1 MFKALVLKK
10 QDEADASVSVEDLNI
25 SDLPEGDV
33 LVKVSFS
40 TINYKDALAITS
52 SSPIIKNYPMVPG
65 IDFAGEVEESNNNS
79 FKTGDKVILNGFGVG
94 EKYWGGLAQK
104 ARVKGEWLV
113 KLPEKLTEKQAMAI
127 GTAGYTA
134 MLCVLALE
142 KQGVTPDKGEILVTG
157 ATGGVGITAIEISK
171 AVGAKVIATASTDEK
186 LKIAKEYG
194 ADYCIN
200 YSQNEFKDKVKEYT
214 DGKGANI
221 IYDPV
226 GGDVFNQ
233 SLRCIAWNG
242 IILVIGFA
250 SGTIASAP
258 TNLPLLKNCSIVGVF
273 WGAWREREPNG
284 HNINMEKILKWWKE
298 NKVKPKV
305 SKVFNLEDTKYAL
318 QALINREVIGK
329 AVIKVR

>member
-1 MFKALVLKK
+1 MKAIVCNEWCKP
-10 QDEADASVSVEDLNI
+10 EDLKVSEIKNPTLDDNSVRVEI
-25 SDLPEGDV
+25 YASGVNFPDV
-33 LVKVSFS
+33 LIVQGKYQYKPPFPFSPGSEVAGIISEIGKNVKSLKVGDRIMAVTGHGAFAEEICVPEDKITLVPESMDFITAAS
-40 TINYKDALAITS
+40 MSLTYGTS
-52 SSPIIKNYPMVPG
+52 SYALFQRANIKENDV
-65 IDFAGEVEESNNNS
+65 
-79 FKTGDKVILNGFGVG
+79 
-94 EKYWGGLAQK
+94 
-104 ARVKGEWLV
+104 
-113 KLPEKLTEKQAMAI
+113 
-127 GTAGYTA
+127 
-134 MLCVLALE
+134 VL
-142 KQGVTPDKGEILVTG
+142 IHG

-284 HNINMEKILKWWKE
+284 HNLNMEKILRWWKE

>member
-1 MFKALVLKK
+1 MKAIVCNEWCKP
-10 QDEADASVSVEDLNI
+10 EDLKVSEIKNPTLDDNSVRVEI
-25 SDLPEGDV
+25 YASGVNFPDV
-33 LVKVSFS
+33 LIVQGKYQYKPPFPFSPGSEVAGIISEIGKSVKNLKVGDRVMAVTGHGAFAEEICVPEDKITLVPENMDFITAASMS
-40 TINYKDALAITS
+40 LTYGTS
-52 SSPIIKNYPMVPG
+52 SYALFQRANIKENDV
-65 IDFAGEVEESNNNS
+65 
-79 FKTGDKVILNGFGVG
+79 
-94 EKYWGGLAQK
+94 
-104 ARVKGEWLV
+104 
-113 KLPEKLTEKQAMAI
+113 
-127 GTAGYTA
+127 
-134 MLCVLALE
+134 VL
-142 KQGVTPDKGEILVTG
+142 IHG

-284 HNINMEKILKWWKE
+284 HNVNMEKILKWWKE

>member
-1 MFKALVLKK
+1 MKAIVCNEWCKPADLKVSEIK
-10 QDEADASVSVEDLNI
+10 NPTLDDNSVRVEIYASGVNF
-25 SDLPEGDV
+25 PDV
-33 LVKVSFS
+33 LIVQGKYQYKPPFPFSPGSEVAGIISEIGKNVKSLKVGDRIMAVTGHGAFAEEICVPEDKITLIPESMDFITAAS
-40 TINYKDALAITS
+40 MSLTYGTS
-52 SSPIIKNYPMVPG
+52 SYALFQRANIKENDV
-65 IDFAGEVEESNNNS
+65 
-79 FKTGDKVILNGFGVG
+79 
-94 EKYWGGLAQK
+94 
-104 ARVKGEWLV
+104 
-113 KLPEKLTEKQAMAI
+113 
-127 GTAGYTA
+127 
-134 MLCVLALE
+134 VL
-142 KQGVTPDKGEILVTG
+142 IHG

-200 YSQNEFKDKVKEYT
+200 YSQNEFKEKVKEYT

-284 HNINMEKILKWWKE
+284 HNVNMEKILKWWKD

>member
-1 MFKALVLKK
+1 MKAIVCNEWCKP
-10 QDEADASVSVEDLNI
+10 EDLKVSEIKNPTLDDNSVRVEI
-25 SDLPEGDV
+25 YASGVNFPDV
-33 LVKVSFS
+33 LIVQGKYQYKPPFPFSPGSEVAGIISEIGKNVKSLKVGDRVMAVTGHGAFAEEICVPEDKITLVPESMDFITAAS
-40 TINYKDALAITS
+40 MSLTYGTS
-52 SSPIIKNYPMVPG
+52 SYALFQRANIKENDV
-65 IDFAGEVEESNNNS
+65 
-79 FKTGDKVILNGFGVG
+79 
-94 EKYWGGLAQK
+94 
-104 ARVKGEWLV
+104 
-113 KLPEKLTEKQAMAI
+113 
-127 GTAGYTA
+127 
-134 MLCVLALE
+134 VL
-142 KQGVTPDKGEILVTG
+142 IHG

-226 GGDVFNQ
+226 GGEVFNQ

-284 HNINMEKILKWWKE
+284 HNVNMEKILKWWKE
-298 NKVKPKV
+298 NKVRPKV

>member
-1 MFKALVLKK
+1 MKAIVCNEWCKPQDLKVSEIK
-10 QDEADASVSVEDLNI
+10 NPTLDDNSVRVEIYASGVNF
-25 SDLPEGDV
+25 PDV
-33 LVKVSFS
+33 LIVQGKYQYKPPFPFSPGSEVAGIISEIGKNVKSLKVGDRVMAVTGHGAFAEEICVPEDKITLVPESMDFITAAS
-40 TINYKDALAITS
+40 MSLTYGTS
-52 SSPIIKNYPMVPG
+52 SYALFQRANIKENDV
-65 IDFAGEVEESNNNS
+65 
-79 FKTGDKVILNGFGVG
+79 
-94 EKYWGGLAQK
+94 
-104 ARVKGEWLV
+104 
-113 KLPEKLTEKQAMAI
+113 
-127 GTAGYTA
+127 
-134 MLCVLALE
+134 VL
-142 KQGVTPDKGEILVTG
+142 IHG
-157 ATGGVGITAIEISK
+157 ATGGVGITAIEISR

-273 WGAWREREPNG
+273 WGAWRERDPNG
-284 HNINMEKILKWWKE
+284 HNVNMEKILKWWKE

>member
-1 MFKALVLKK
+1 MKAIVCNEWCKP
-10 QDEADASVSVEDLNI
+10 EDLKVSEIKNPTLDDNAVRVEI
-25 SDLPEGDV
+25 HASGVNFPDV
-33 LVKVSFS
+33 LIVQGKYQYKPPFPFSPGSEVAGIISEIGKNVKSLKVGDRIMAVTGHGAFAEEICVPEDKITLVPESMDFITAAS
-40 TINYKDALAITS
+40 MSLTYGTS
-52 SSPIIKNYPMVPG
+52 SYALFQRANIKENDV
-65 IDFAGEVEESNNNS
+65 
-79 FKTGDKVILNGFGVG
+79 
-94 EKYWGGLAQK
+94 
-104 ARVKGEWLV
+104 
-113 KLPEKLTEKQAMAI
+113 
-127 GTAGYTA
+127 
-134 MLCVLALE
+134 VL
-142 KQGVTPDKGEILVTG
+142 IHG

-226 GGDVFNQ
+226 GGDVFNK

-284 HNINMEKILKWWKE
+284 HNVNMEKILKWWNE

>member
-1 MFKALVLKK
+1 MKAIVCNEWCKP
-10 QDEADASVSVEDLNI
+10 EDLKVSEIKNPTLDDNSVRVEI
-25 SDLPEGDV
+25 HASGVIFPDV
-33 LVKVSFS
+33 LIVQGKYQYKPPFPFSPGSEVAGIISEIGKSVKNLKVGDRVMAVTGHGAFAEEICVPEDKITLVPESMDFITAAS
-40 TINYKDALAITS
+40 MSLTYGTS
-52 SSPIIKNYPMVPG
+52 SYALFQRANIKENDV
-65 IDFAGEVEESNNNS
+65 
-79 FKTGDKVILNGFGVG
+79 
-94 EKYWGGLAQK
+94 
-104 ARVKGEWLV
+104 
-113 KLPEKLTEKQAMAI
+113 
-127 GTAGYTA
+127 
-134 MLCVLALE
+134 VL
-142 KQGVTPDKGEILVTG
+142 IHG

-284 HNINMEKILKWWKE
+284 HNVNMEKILKWWKE

>member
-10 QDEADASVSVEDLNI
+10 QDDADASVSVEDLNI

-33 LVKVSFS
+33 LVKVSYS

-65 IDFAGEVEESNNNS
+65 IDFAGEVEESNNDS

-113 KLPEKLTEKQAMAI
+113 KLPEKLTQKQAMAI

-157 ATGGVGITAIEISK
+157 ASGGVGSVAISLLSK
-171 AVGAKVIATASTDEK
+171 LGYDVCASSGRE
-186 LKIAKEYG
+186 
-194 ADYCIN
+194 
-200 YSQNEFKDKVKEYT
+200 EFKDYINSLGAKKIINRSELSEKSRPLGKEIWAGAIDSVGSHT
-214 DGKGANI
+214 LANI
-221 IYDPV
+221 CASTKYGGVVAACGLAQGFDFPSTVMPFILRAVSLLGIDSVYHSIEGRKEAWMRLEKDLNLEHLTKMTQVISLDDV
-226 GGDVFNQ
+226 GQV
-233 SLRCIAWNG
+233 A
-242 IILVIGFA
+242 
-250 SGTIASAP
+250 
-258 TNLPLLKNCSIVGVF
+258 KN
-273 WGAWREREPNG
+273 
-284 HNINMEKILKWWKE
+284 MLE
-298 NKVKPKV
+298 NKTFGRIVV
-305 SKVFNLEDTKYAL
+305 DLNL
-318 QALINREVIGK
+318 
-329 AVIKVR
+329 

>member
-1 MFKALVLKK
+1 MKAIVCNEWCKP
-10 QDEADASVSVEDLNI
+10 EDLKVSEIKNPTLDDNSVRVEI
-25 SDLPEGDV
+25 YASGVNFPDV
-33 LVKVSFS
+33 LIVQGKYQYKPPFPFSPGSEVAGIISEIGKNVKSLKVGDRVMAVTGHGAFAEEICVPEDKITLVPESMDFITAAS
-40 TINYKDALAITS
+40 MSLTYGTS
-52 SSPIIKNYPMVPG
+52 SYALFQRANIKENDV
-65 IDFAGEVEESNNNS
+65 
-79 FKTGDKVILNGFGVG
+79 
-94 EKYWGGLAQK
+94 
-104 ARVKGEWLV
+104 
-113 KLPEKLTEKQAMAI
+113 
-127 GTAGYTA
+127 
-134 MLCVLALE
+134 VL
-142 KQGVTPDKGEILVTG
+142 IHG

-273 WGAWREREPNG
+273 WGAWRERDPNG
-284 HNINMEKILKWWKE
+284 HNVNMEKILKWWKE

>member
-1 MFKALVLKK
+1 MKAIVCNEWCKPEELKVSEIK
-10 QDEADASVSVEDLNI
+10 NPTLDDNAVRVEIHASGVNF
-25 SDLPEGDV
+25 PDV
-33 LVKVSFS
+33 LIVQGKYQYKPPFPFSPGSEVAGIISEIGKNVKSLKVGDRIMAVTGHGAFAEEICVPEDKITLVPESMDFITAAS
-40 TINYKDALAITS
+40 MSLTYGTS
-52 SSPIIKNYPMVPG
+52 SYALFQRANINENDV
-65 IDFAGEVEESNNNS
+65 
-79 FKTGDKVILNGFGVG
+79 
-94 EKYWGGLAQK
+94 
-104 ARVKGEWLV
+104 
-113 KLPEKLTEKQAMAI
+113 
-127 GTAGYTA
+127 
-134 MLCVLALE
+134 VL
-142 KQGVTPDKGEILVTG
+142 IHG

-273 WGAWREREPNG
+273 WGAWRERDPNG
-284 HNINMEKILKWWKE
+284 HNVNMEKILKWWKE

>member
-1 MFKALVLKK
+1 MKAIVCNEWCKPEELKVSEIK
-10 QDEADASVSVEDLNI
+10 NPTLDDNSVRVEIHASCVNF
-25 SDLPEGDV
+25 PDV
-33 LVKVSFS
+33 LIVQGKYQYKPPFPFSPGSEVAGIISEIGKNVKSLKVGDRIMAVTGHGAFAEEICVPGDKITLVPESMDFITAAS
-40 TINYKDALAITS
+40 MSLTYGTS
-52 SSPIIKNYPMVPG
+52 SYALFQRANIKENDV
-65 IDFAGEVEESNNNS
+65 
-79 FKTGDKVILNGFGVG
+79 
-94 EKYWGGLAQK
+94 
-104 ARVKGEWLV
+104 
-113 KLPEKLTEKQAMAI
+113 
-127 GTAGYTA
+127 
-134 MLCVLALE
+134 VL
-142 KQGVTPDKGEILVTG
+142 IHG

-284 HNINMEKILKWWKE
+284 HNVNMEKILKWWKDK
-298 NKVKPKV
+298 KVKPKV
-305 SKVFNLEDTKYAL
+305 SKVFNLEDTKYPL

-329 AVIKVR
+329 AVINVR

>member
-1 MFKALVLKK
+1 MKAIVCNEWCKPQDLKVS
-10 QDEADASVSVEDLNI
+10 EIGSPELENNSVRIEVHAAGVNF
-25 SDLPEGDV
+25 PDV
-33 LVKVSFS
+33 LIVQGKYQYKPPFPFSPGSEVAGVISEVGSDVTSF
-40 TINYKDALAITS
+40 NK
-52 SSPIIKNYPMVPG
+52 
-65 IDFAGEVEESNNNS
+65 
-79 FKTGDKVILNGFGVG
+79 GDKVMAVTGHGAFAEEVCVPENKITLIPEGMDFITAASMSLTYGTSAYALFQRANIKENDIIL
-94 EKYWGGLAQK
+94 
-104 ARVKGEWLV
+104 
-113 KLPEKLTEKQAMAI
+113 I
-127 GTAGYTA
+127 H
-134 MLCVLALE
+134 
-142 KQGVTPDKGEILVTG
+142 G

-200 YSQNEFKDKVKEYT
+200 YSQNEFKEKVKEIT
-214 DGKGANI
+214 NGSGANI

-226 GGDVFNQ
+226 GGKVFDQ

-242 IILVIGFA
+242 RILVIGFA

-298 NKVKPKV
+298 KKVKPKV

>member
-1 MFKALVLKK
+1 MKAIVCNEWCKPEELKVSEIK
-10 QDEADASVSVEDLNI
+10 NPTLDDNSVRVEIYASGVNF
-25 SDLPEGDV
+25 PDV
-33 LVKVSFS
+33 LIVQGKYQYKPPFPFSPGSEVAGIISEIGKNVKSLKVGDRIMAVTGHGAFAEEICVPEDKITLVPESMDFITAAS
-40 TINYKDALAITS
+40 MSLTYGTS
-52 SSPIIKNYPMVPG
+52 SYALFQRANIKENDV
-65 IDFAGEVEESNNNS
+65 
-79 FKTGDKVILNGFGVG
+79 
-94 EKYWGGLAQK
+94 
-104 ARVKGEWLV
+104 
-113 KLPEKLTEKQAMAI
+113 
-127 GTAGYTA
+127 
-134 MLCVLALE
+134 VL
-142 KQGVTPDKGEILVTG
+142 IHG

-186 LKIAKEYG
+186 LEIAKEYG

-284 HNINMEKILKWWKE
+284 HNVNMEKILKWWKE

>member
-1 MFKALVLKK
+1 MKAIVCNEWCKPEELKVSEIK
-10 QDEADASVSVEDLNI
+10 NPTLDDNSVRVEIYASGVNF
-25 SDLPEGDV
+25 PDV
-33 LVKVSFS
+33 LIVQGKYQYKPPFPFSPGSEVAGIISEIGKNVKSLKVGDRIMAVTGHGAFAEEICVPEDKITLVPENMDFITAASMS
-40 TINYKDALAITS
+40 LTYGTS
-52 SSPIIKNYPMVPG
+52 SYALFQRANIKENDV
-65 IDFAGEVEESNNNS
+65 
-79 FKTGDKVILNGFGVG
+79 
-94 EKYWGGLAQK
+94 
-104 ARVKGEWLV
+104 
-113 KLPEKLTEKQAMAI
+113 
-127 GTAGYTA
+127 
-134 MLCVLALE
+134 VL
-142 KQGVTPDKGEILVTG
+142 IHG

-242 IILVIGFA
+242 IILVIVFA

-284 HNINMEKILKWWKE
+284 HNVNMEKILKWWKE

>member
-1 MFKALVLKK
+1 MKAIVCNEWCKPEELKVSEIK
-10 QDEADASVSVEDLNI
+10 NPTLDDNSVRVEIHASGVNF
-25 SDLPEGDV
+25 PDV
-33 LVKVSFS
+33 LIVQGKYQYKPPFPFSPGSEVAGIISEIGKNVKS
-40 TINYKDALAITS
+40 YKVGDRVMAVTGHGAFAEEICIPENKITLVPESMDFITAASMSLTYGTS
-52 SSPIIKNYPMVPG
+52 SYALFQRANIKEND
-65 IDFAGEVEESNNNS
+65 I
-79 FKTGDKVILNGFGVG
+79 
-94 EKYWGGLAQK
+94 
-104 ARVKGEWLV
+104 
-113 KLPEKLTEKQAMAI
+113 
-127 GTAGYTA
+127 
-134 MLCVLALE
+134 VL
-142 KQGVTPDKGEILVTG
+142 IHG

-186 LKIAKEYG
+186 LKVAKEYG

-273 WGAWREREPNG
+273 WGAWRERDHSG
-284 HNINMEKILKWWKE
+284 HNENMQKIINWWQKGIVNPKIW
-298 NKVKPKV
+298 
-305 SKVFNLEDTKYAL
+305 KVFKLENTKDAL
-318 QALINREVIGK
+318 ESLMTRKVIGK
-329 AVIKVR
+329 AVLKIR

>member
-1 MFKALVLKK
+1 MKAIVCNEWCKP
-10 QDEADASVSVEDLNI
+10 EDLKVSEIKNPTLDDNSVRVEI
-25 SDLPEGDV
+25 YASGVNFPDV
-33 LVKVSFS
+33 LIVQGKYQYKPPFPFSPGSEVAGIISEIGKNVKSLKVGDRIMAVTGHGAFAEEICVPEDKITLVPESMDFITAAS
-40 TINYKDALAITS
+40 MSLTYGTS
-52 SSPIIKNYPMVPG
+52 SYALFQRANIKENDV
-65 IDFAGEVEESNNNS
+65 
-79 FKTGDKVILNGFGVG
+79 
-94 EKYWGGLAQK
+94 
-104 ARVKGEWLV
+104 
-113 KLPEKLTEKQAMAI
+113 
-127 GTAGYTA
+127 
-134 MLCVLALE
+134 VL
-142 KQGVTPDKGEILVTG
+142 IHG

-194 ADYCIN
+194 ADFCIN

-284 HNINMEKILKWWKE
+284 HNVNMEKILKWWKE

>member
-1 MFKALVLKK
+1 MKAIVCNDWCKP
-10 QDEADASVSVEDLNI
+10 EDLKVSEIKNPTLDDNLVRVEI
-25 SDLPEGDV
+25 HASGVNFPDV
-33 LVKVSFS
+33 LIVQGKYQYKPPFPFS
-40 TINYKDALAITS
+40 PGSEVAGIISEIGKNIKSLNVGDRVMAVTGHGAFAEEICVPEDKITLVPENMDFITAASMSLTYGTS
-52 SSPIIKNYPMVPG
+52 SYALFQRANIKENDV
-65 IDFAGEVEESNNNS
+65 
-79 FKTGDKVILNGFGVG
+79 
-94 EKYWGGLAQK
+94 
-104 ARVKGEWLV
+104 
-113 KLPEKLTEKQAMAI
+113 
-127 GTAGYTA
+127 
-134 MLCVLALE
+134 VL
-142 KQGVTPDKGEILVTG
+142 IHG

-284 HNINMEKILKWWKE
+284 HNVNMEKILKWWKE

>member
-1 MFKALVLKK
+1 MRAIVCNEWCKP
-10 QDEADASVSVEDLNI
+10 EDLKVSEIKNPTLDDNSVRVEI
-25 SDLPEGDV
+25 YASGVNFPDV
-33 LVKVSFS
+33 LIVQGKYQYKPPFPFSPGSEVAGIISEIGKNVKSLKVGDRIMAVTGHGAFAEEICVPEDKITLVPESMDFITAAS
-40 TINYKDALAITS
+40 MSLTYGTS
-52 SSPIIKNYPMVPG
+52 SYALFQRANINENDV
-65 IDFAGEVEESNNNS
+65 
-79 FKTGDKVILNGFGVG
+79 
-94 EKYWGGLAQK
+94 
-104 ARVKGEWLV
+104 
-113 KLPEKLTEKQAMAI
+113 
-127 GTAGYTA
+127 
-134 MLCVLALE
+134 VL
-142 KQGVTPDKGEILVTG
+142 IHG

-284 HNINMEKILKWWKE
+284 HNVNMEKILKWWKE

>member
-1 MFKALVLKK
+1 MKAIVCNEWCKPENLKVSEIK
-10 QDEADASVSVEDLNI
+10 NPTLDDNSVRVEIYASGVNF
-25 SDLPEGDV
+25 PDV
-33 LVKVSFS
+33 LIVQGKYQYKPPFPFSPGSEVAGIISEIGKNVKSLKVGDRIMAVTGHGAFAEEICVPEDKITLVPESMDFITAAS
-40 TINYKDALAITS
+40 MSLTYGTS
-52 SSPIIKNYPMVPG
+52 SYALFQRANIKENDV
-65 IDFAGEVEESNNNS
+65 
-79 FKTGDKVILNGFGVG
+79 
-94 EKYWGGLAQK
+94 
-104 ARVKGEWLV
+104 
-113 KLPEKLTEKQAMAI
+113 
-127 GTAGYTA
+127 
-134 MLCVLALE
+134 VL
-142 KQGVTPDKGEILVTG
+142 IHG

-242 IILVIGFA
+242 LILVIGFA

-298 NKVKPKV
+298 KKVKPKV

>member
-1 MFKALVLKK
+1 MKAIVCNEWCKP
-10 QDEADASVSVEDLNI
+10 EDLKVSEIKNPTLDDNSVRVEI
-25 SDLPEGDV
+25 YASGVNFPDV
-33 LVKVSFS
+33 LIVQGKYQYKPPFPFSPGSEVAGIISEIGKNVKSLKVGDRVMAVTGHGAFAEEICVPEDKITLVPENMDFITAASMS
-40 TINYKDALAITS
+40 LTYGTS
-52 SSPIIKNYPMVPG
+52 SYALFQRANIKEHDV
-65 IDFAGEVEESNNNS
+65 
-79 FKTGDKVILNGFGVG
+79 
-94 EKYWGGLAQK
+94 
-104 ARVKGEWLV
+104 
-113 KLPEKLTEKQAMAI
+113 
-127 GTAGYTA
+127 
-134 MLCVLALE
+134 VL
-142 KQGVTPDKGEILVTG
+142 IHG

-284 HNINMEKILKWWKE
+284 HNINMEKILEWWKE